1 MAGTARR
8 QGCSSVIEHAAD
20 RYMRARTRAEAVALC
35 WTTLKLAQVSLPAR
49 TCPHTV
55 LLCELA
61 PKRSST
67 AHPDLRLHHVCGR
80 RLSKAAV
87 KAAFN
92 GCRKAARGSS
102 VATQG
107 SSRRRPWCH
116 RDVPPLAGE
125 GLARGPDGRGSSS
138 LVLCA
143 AWPVH
148 PDILPSW
155 GGFGA
160 PVSPLG
166 CVCSVIRKIARE
178 RGSPRAGPRLPRPHA
193 LNGVAF
199 PTPVLTTR
207 RERHRVDTLP
217 LYHSTP
223 YYFGAVPYCDRD

>member
-1 MAGTARR
+1 
-8 QGCSSVIEHAAD
+8 
-20 RYMRARTRAEAVALC
+20 MRARTRAEAVALC

-55 LLCELA
+55 LLCGLA

-67 AHPDLRLHHVCGR
+67 AQPDLRLHHVCGR

-138 LVLCA
+138 LVLWA
-143 AWPVH
+143 ASPVH
-148 PDILPSW
+148 QDILPSW

-160 PVSPLG
+160 PVSSLG
-166 CVCSVIRKIARE
+166 CVCSVIRKIAE
-178 RGSPRAGPRLPRPHA
+178 NVGHLGLDHATATQQQGVSRLGQIGLSVRS
-193 LNGVAF
+193 VV
-199 PTPVLTTR
+199 VLGLS
-207 RERHRVDTLP
+207 VGTLR
-217 LYHSTP
+217 LEGISIK
-223 YYFGAVPYCDRD
+223 RI

>member
-55 LLCELA
+55 LLCRLA

-67 AHPDLRLHHVCGR
+67 AQPDLRLHHVCGR

-138 LVLCA
+138 LVLWA
-143 AWPVH
+143 ASPVH
-148 PDILPSW
+148 QDILPSW

-166 CVCSVIRKIARE
+166 CVCSVIRKIVRTWATYGR
-178 RGSPRAGPRLPRPHA
+178 
-193 LNGVAF
+193 NY
-199 PTPVLTTR
+199 PVGWCRMLT
-207 RERHRVDTLP
+207 L
-217 LYHSTP
+217 LS
-223 YYFGAVPYCDRD
+223 G

>member
-55 LLCELA
+55 LLCGLA

-67 AHPDLRLHHVCGR
+67 AQPDLRLHHVCGR

-116 RDVPPLAGE
+116 RGGRLCLAQGHV
-125 GLARGPDGRGSSS
+125 RGPDGRGSSS
-138 LVLCA
+138 LLPWA

-148 PDILPSW
+148 PDPLPSW
-155 GGFGA
+155 VAFGA
-160 PVSPLG
+160 SVGPLG
-166 CVCSVIRKIARE
+166 CVWSVIRKIAR
-178 RGSPRAGPRLPRPHA
+178 
-193 LNGVAF
+193 
-199 PTPVLTTR
+199 T
-207 RERHRVDTLP
+207 
-217 LYHSTP
+217 
-223 YYFGAVPYCDRD
+223 

>member
-55 LLCELA
+55 LLCRLA

-67 AHPDLRLHHVCGR
+67 AQPDLRLHHVCGR

-116 RDVPPLAGE
+116 CDVPPLAGE
-125 GLARGPDGRGSSS
+125 ALRGPCSRSGRPWVVES
-138 LVLCA
+138 
-143 AWPVH
+143 
-148 PDILPSW
+148 
-155 GGFGA
+155 GA
-160 PVSPLG
+160 LG
-166 CVCSVIRKIARE
+166 CL
-178 RGSPRAGPRLPRPHA
+178 AGPPGH
-193 LNGVAF
+193 
-199 PTPVLTTR
+199 TT
-207 RERHRVDTLP
+207 ELGGLWSPCESSRV
-217 LYHSTP
+217 
-223 YYFGAVPYCDRD
+223 CM